1 MMEHSP
7 TSQADPAAAV
17 LTAVQEAAQGAIHLA
32 KVSGSDRSRALRA
45 MAQNLRERQ
54 DAILEANTLD
64 LETSH
69 EMAMPDLILDWL
81 KLTPERLQTAVQ
93 VLQKLSDLS
102 DPIQQV
108 ISTKY
113 PVENCQSYAQH
124 MPLGVIA
131 LVYEALPE
139 LAAIAA
145 GLCLRTGNSL
155 VLKGGNEASH
165 SNQAIAAALQAALEE
180 VSFPLA
186 CVTHLASEQGSS
198 IRDLVTQDAWI
209 NLVIP
214 YGRPSLVQQVVRQAT
229 APVLRTAIGNCYL
242 YWSASG
248 SLEMVRRVILESHRR
263 EPDAVNAIEK
273 VLVHTKQNPAAL
285 TSLWSHLREHGF
297 RLKGD
302 EALVAEFP
310 ELEPT
315 APEDW
320 SQSALDR
327 VVIFKWVDS
336 LATAITWIN
345 HYSSGHADCL
355 ITESYRESRQF
366 AIGVTSAAVYI
377 NASPQ
382 FTRNPKRARDIA
394 LGMSSQKGHRRGAIG
409 LETLTTLKQVIQGN
423 GVD

>member
-1 MMEHSP
+1 MMVYSP
-7 TSQADPAAAV
+7 NAGSDPTAAV
-17 LTAVQEAAQGAIHLA
+17 VMAVQEAAQSAIQLA

-54 DAILEANTLD
+54 DDILEANTLD

-81 KLTPERLQTAVQ
+81 KLTPERIQTAVQ
-93 VLQKLSDLS
+93 VLQKLSELS

-131 LVYEALPE
+131 LVYEAIPE

-155 VLKGGNEASH
+155 VLKGGHEASH

-180 VSFPLA
+180 VSLPIG
-186 CVTHLASEQGSS
+186 CVTPLASEQGSS

-248 SLEMVRRVILESHRR
+248 SLDMVRRVILESHRR

-285 TSLWSHLREHGF
+285 TALWNTLREQGF

-302 EALVAEFP
+302 DALVSAFP

-315 APEDW
+315 TPEEW
-320 SQSALDR
+320 GQSALDK
-327 VVIFKWVDS
+327 VAIFKWVDS
-336 LATAITWIN
+336 LETAITWIN

-394 LGMSSQKGHRRGAIG
+394 LGMSNQKGLRRGVIG
-409 LETLTTLKQVIQGN
+409 LETLTTLKQVIQGH
-423 GVD
+423 GD

>member
-1 MMEHSP
+1 MTDHS
-7 TSQADPAAAV
+7 SNLSVDPATTV
-17 LTAVQEAAQGAIHLA
+17 VTAVQAAAQSAIQLA

-45 MAQNLRERQ
+45 MAQTLRERQ
-54 DAILEANTLD
+54 DDILEANTLD

-81 KLTPERLQTAVQ
+81 KLTPERIQTAVQ

-131 LVYEALPE
+131 LVYEAIPE

-180 VSFPLA
+180 VGLPTS
-186 CVTHLASEQGSS
+186 CVTHLASEQGNS

-248 SLEMVRRVILESHRR
+248 SLEMVRRVIVESHRR

-285 TSLWSHLREHGF
+285 TSLWSNLREQGF

-302 EALVAEFP
+302 EVLVAEFP

-315 APEDW
+315 APEEW
-320 SQSALDR
+320 GQSALDK

-394 LGMSSQKGHRRGAIG
+394 LGMSSQKGQRRGMIG
-409 LETLTTLKQVIQGN
+409 LEALTTLKQVIQGN
-423 GVD
+423 GD